1 MESSYQRAIESGPL
15 LIDQLKAT
23 NTVVYNLSTH
33 TAITAQGAISYQKH
47 ALDNTSLSNLIIY
60 NCKITKAI
68 LKSCFIVDSELRDCI
83 LDDCKLA
90 HSSIYDSSFNN
101 CSCSKC
107 ADQPFLISTRSH
119 ARSGTRSSPNS
130 SNGIERL
137 RCSLLL

>member
-1 MESSYQRAIESGPL
+1 MELMESPYQRAIESGPL
-15 LIDQLKAT
+15 LIDHLKAT

-47 ALDNTSLSNLIIY
+47 ALDNTSLSSLTAY

-68 LKSCFIVDSELRDCI
+68 LKDCFIVDSELRDCI

-101 CSCSKC
+101 CSHSKYT
-107 ADQPFLISTRSH
+107 ISPLPYLYQIPREILRS
-119 ARSGTRSSPNS
+119 
-130 SNGIERL
+130 
-137 RCSLLL
+137 